1 LSSGH
6 HQIICLAREN
16 KGKKTKTHVCVL
28 PKTPFFQCLTA
39 AATTTTTTKT
49 AAAATAL
56 YMCEIWEED
65 FSATA
70 PM

>member
-1 LSSGH
+1 MFGFC
-6 HQIICLAREN
+6 Q
-16 KGKKTKTHVCVL
+16 K
-28 PKTPFFQCLTA
+28 PPFFQCLKA
-39 AATTTTTTKT
+39 AATTTTKT

-65 FSATA
+65 FIATA